1 MRLVPRTLR
10 GRLTLT
16 LIAGLAG
23 VLAVSVLLSTVIL
36 FGDTGGRFSRPLA
49 RQVAVVVDAVEAV
62 SPDERGRV
70 LRSLERID
78 LRGSIVDRPP
88 PWLVHSD
95 QHIDERIEEAL
106 RDIFAAGRGVL
117 IGRARPG
124 EGPPGIIAA
133 IELADGNWLMLNYA
147 GEEPFVRGALSL
159 IALVAGIGGGTLLLA
174 TWAARRA
181 TRPLRDL
188 AGAAERLG
196 DNLNAPPM
204 DDGTGP
210 AEIRTA
216 AATFNAMQRRLQSF
230 VRERMHM
237 IAAAGHDLRTPI
249 TRLRLR
255 AEFIEDAALQGKIM
269 ADLKDMEA
277 VIDGTIALV
286 REELSEEDFVPV
298 DLARLIPALIAGYR
312 DLGQDV
318 APAGGQTADPAT
330 DPLTVAGRPE
340 ALKRAIGNLVDNAV
354 RYGGRARI
362 AWRAQD
368 GEAVVAVEDDGPG
381 IPEADRTRVL
391 EPFVRLETSRSR
403 ETGGSGLGLAIVRSI
418 VASHNGR
425 LDLADRAE
433 GGLRVSVTL
442 PLAAAGAQPRSG

>member
-23 VLAVSVLLSTVIL
+23 VLAVSVVLSTVIL

-62 SPDERGRV
+62 SPEERERV

-78 LRGSIVDRPP
+78 LRGTVVDRPP

-95 QHIDERIEEAL
+95 HHIDERIEEAL

-133 IELADGNWLMLNYA
+133 IELSDGPWLMLNYA

-159 IALVAGIGGGTLLLA
+159 VALIAGIGGGTLLLA

-181 TRPLRDL
+181 TRPLKDL

-196 DNLNAPPM
+196 ENLNAPPM
-204 DDGTGP
+204 DDGAGP

-216 AATFNAMQRRLQSF
+216 AATFNAMQQRLQRF

-298 DLARLIPALIAGYR
+298 DLARLIPSAVAGYR

-318 APAGGQTADPAT
+318 ALAGDPDAG
-330 DPLTVAGRPE
+330 PVTVAGRPE
-340 ALKRAIGNLVDNAV
+340 ALRRTIGNLIDNAV
-354 RYGGRARI
+354 RYGGRARVT
-362 AWRAQD
+362 WRAEGGQ
-368 GEAVVAVEDDGPG
+368 AVVTVEDDGPG

-391 EPFVRLETSRSR
+391 DPFVRLETSRSR
-403 ETGGSGLGLAIVRSI
+403 ETGGSGLGLAIVKSI

-425 LDLADRAE
+425 LELANRDE
-433 GGLRVSVTL
+433 GGLRVTVTL
-442 PLAAAGAQPRSG
+442 PLAATGAQPRSG